1 MPARLLLLSLL
12 LLPLLAPAPVAASST
27 VTVDELIAQLE
38 GLVDEVGASQPTRD
52 AYDAFV
58 ARHDLPASDA
68 LYRDFVR
75 VKIAFEATRAG
86 GLWAVRWTITDRE
99 PQSDHIWAT
108 WQAIDGGRPKQP
120 TAVAECDELSALFA
134 YVVRRMGVDHVGLFW
149 PVWNHV
155 VAVWTLEDRSGSK
168 VRVVVPTSQ
177 IFLEPEETFDT
188 RGFDPWTQKTIYTY
202 TRKDIAGS
210 AELPAPLAQW
220 FVAQV
225 QAYAPAST
233 ETLQAIRN
241 LREMRLAG
249 LADRGDIERFVVQRV
264 DTSAGPEQD
273 QAAWQRF
280 LTELR

>member
-1 MPARLLLLSLL
+1 MRLLPLLL
-12 LLPLLAPAPVAASST
+12 LLPLLAPASLSASST
-27 VTVDELIAQLE
+27 VTVDELIGQLE

-52 AYDAFV
+52 AYQVFLASNDLPDSDAF
-58 ARHDLPASDA
+58 
-68 LYRDFVR
+68 YRDFVR

-86 GLWAVRWTITDRE
+86 GLWAIRWDITDRE
-99 PQSDHIWAT
+99 PRSDAIWAA
-108 WQAIDGGRPKQP
+108 WQGIDGGRPKQP

-134 YVVRRMGVDHVGLFW
+134 FVVRRMGVDEVGLFW

-155 VAVWTLEDRSGSK
+155 VAVWTVKDNSGQA

-202 TRKDIAGS
+202 TREDIAGS
-210 AELPAPLAQW
+210 AELPGPLAHW

-225 QAYAPAST
+225 RAYAPAST

-249 LADRGDIERFVVQRV
+249 LADRGDIERFVLQRV
-264 DTSAGPEQD
+264 DIGAGPAED
-273 QAAWQRF
+273 AAAWERF
-280 LTELR
+280 LAELR